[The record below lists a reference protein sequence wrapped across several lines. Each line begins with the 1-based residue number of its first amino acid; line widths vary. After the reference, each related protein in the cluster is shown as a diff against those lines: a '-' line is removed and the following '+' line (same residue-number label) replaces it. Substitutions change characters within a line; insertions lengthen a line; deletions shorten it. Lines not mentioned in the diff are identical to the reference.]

1 MSVSKKLIL
10 GAVLMMGAGGAWAD
24 CTRSNSP
31 TVRLDMA
38 MGRVVVDPDLAVG
51 QIIRTQSWTMKEA
64 GGDNYNYTCS
74 GPVVFKG
81 EIVAPG
87 VSDTGN
93 KIYSTNVHGIGMR
106 FSRGGGSVN
115 IIYPGEFR
123 SNAGYQWHNEGWGRR
138 WQGTRYSL
146 EGSTFTLELIKT
158 APVTGSGT
166 ITSGQYT
173 SYDWE
178 GGSGNP
184 ILVTSLSANAITI
197 VSPSCAVLSGKN
209 MNVDV
214 GSIRRN
220 DLKGVGSTAGGKD
233 FNIQLQCSGGLND
246 SGYVNIQTS
255 FSGTLA
261 TGTSASTGALLNEK
275 TGSSM
280 AQGVGIQ
287 VLKEGS
293 PLEFN
298 KKYDVGR
305 LNNQEIRYLTIPL
318 RARFYQ
324 YGPSVSS
331 GEVES
336 HMIFNLTYD

>member
-10 GAVLMMGAGGAWAD
+10 GAVLMMAAGASWAD
-24 CTRSNSP
+24 CTRGRAS

-38 MGRVVVDPDLAVG
+38 MGRVVVDPNLAVG
-51 QIIRTQSWTMKEA
+51 AVIAQQSWTMPGA
-64 GGDNYNYTCS
+64 GGRNNYFYSCTGRNT
-74 GPVVFKG
+74 FKAD
-81 EIVAPG
+81 IVAPG
-87 VSDTGN
+87 VNDLGN
-93 KIYSTNVHGIGMR
+93 KIYSTNVPGIGLR
-106 FSRGGGSVN
+106 FSRGGESVN
-115 IIYPGEFR
+115 IVYPGSYTPQVPE
-123 SNAGYQWHNEGWGRR
+123 
-138 WQGTRYSL
+138 WQTTNYSL
-146 EGSTFTLELIKT
+146 EGSRFTLEIIKT
-158 APVTGSGT
+158 AALTGSGT
-166 ITSGQYT
+166 LADGQYT

-178 GGSGNP
+178 YGRNNP
-184 ILVTSLSANAITI
+184 ILTTYLSANAITI
-197 VSPSCAVLSGKN
+197 VSPSCVVVGGRN

-214 GSIRRN
+214 GTIRRS
-220 DLKGVGSTAGGKD
+220 DLKGVGTTAGGKD

-246 SGYVNIQTS
+246 SGYANIQTS